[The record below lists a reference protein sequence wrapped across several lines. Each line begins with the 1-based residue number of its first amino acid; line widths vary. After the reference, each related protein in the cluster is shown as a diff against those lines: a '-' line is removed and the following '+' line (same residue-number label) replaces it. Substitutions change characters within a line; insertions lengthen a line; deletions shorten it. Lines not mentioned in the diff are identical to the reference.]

1 MQLLIIRPEPG
12 ASATAARVRALGHD
26 AIVQPLLASESVAWE
41 RPASLPDA
49 VLITSAAAVRHAGPQ
64 ADALKHLPALCVGE
78 ATAAAAR
85 AAGWR
90 QAQAPVQ
97 SGPGTFQALL
107 DAAASGPHRQLFH
120 IAGEDRTPASVPPGL
135 IITTAIAYRAALRP
149 LPALPVVEAVLLH
162 SPRTARHFAAEWE
175 RLGGQRAA
183 VSLYAI
189 SAATLAAAGPGW
201 AAAHAAPAPTEA
213 ALLAMLPESL

>member
-1 MQLLIIRPEPG
+1 MRILVVRPEPG
-12 ASATAARVRALGHD
+12 ASATAARVRGMGHD
-26 AIVQPLLASESVAWE
+26 AIVQPLLATEAVAWE

-64 ADALKHLPALCVGE
+64 ADALKLLPALCVGS

-85 AAGWR
+85 AAGW
-90 QAQAPVQ
+90 QQVHT
-97 SGPGTFQALL
+97 GPGTLQMLL
-107 DAAASGPHRQLFH
+107 DEAASGPHRRLLH
-120 IAGEDRTPASVPPGL
+120 LAGEDRTPAHVPAGL
-135 IITTAIAYRAALRP
+135 TITTAVVYRAVLQA
-149 LPALPVVEAVLLH
+149 LPALPLVDGVLLH
-162 SPRTARHFAAEWE
+162 SPRTARHLAAEWD
-175 RLGGQRAA
+175 RLGGQREAIA
-183 VSLYAI
+183 LFAI